1 MIYYFLNE
9 ICIST
14 NIIPCLAYLLLFDI
28 GSTKLT
34 KDSVTFTS
42 PASYEGTNALHID
55 AGKFPKFL
63 PFTSSFSMDE
73 SPNVLYFQVVL

>member
-14 NIIPCLAYLLLFDI
+14 NKIPCLAYQLLFDI

-42 PASYEGTNALHID
+42 PTSYKGTNALHID
-55 AGKFPKFL
+55 TGKFPKFL
-63 PFTSSFSMDE
+63 PFTSSFSMNE
-73 SPNVLYFQVVL
+73 SSSIFYFQGVL

>member
-14 NIIPCLAYLLLFDI
+14 SIIPCLAYLLLFDI

-34 KDSVTFTS
+34 KYSVPFTS
-42 PASYEGTNALHID
+42 PASYKGTNALHID

-63 PFTSSFSMDE
+63 PFTSSFSMNE
-73 SPNVLYFQVVL
+73 SSSIFYFQGVL